1 MPGDDLAATLSALRE
16 GQRGR
21 SLDALKEARL
31 LIEKYYLAGDR
42 GAVGSLSEIIAAF
55 AKAQP
60 VDAPTSHW
68 AEAKKRPSPDTVQ
81 TLVEKRMLHPECEWK
96 AREILRIY
104 MAACGFLGS
113 KRGSFERVPRGVGG
127 GNEVLMLRRH
137 HAYLPWLAKMK
148 EEGMD
153 ADFVFDIIIENRTL
167 SEARARA
174 KMGQR
179 RALMELRKAFDL
191 YGWVECG

>member
-148 EEGMD
+148 EEGTD

>member
-21 SLDALKEARL
+21 SLDALKEARQ

-42 GAVGSLSEIIAAF
+42 GAVRSLSEIIAAF

-60 VDAPTSHW
+60 VDAPASHW

-81 TLVEKRMLHPECEWK
+81 LLVEKRMLHPECEWK

-104 MAACGFLGS
+104 MATCGFLGS
-113 KRGSFERVPRGVGG
+113 KCGSFERVPRGVGG

-148 EEGMD
+148 EEGVD
-153 ADFVFDIIIENRTL
+153 ADFVFGIIIENRTL

>member
-167 SEARARA
+167 SDARARA